1 MSSPRFEAASI
12 LGARLRT
19 RRVELGLS
27 QYEVANLS
35 QVDVASYG
43 KLERGTGNPTLLT
56 LLQLA
61 VTLETEPSVLLEGLA
76 DVALLPE
83 RTRPFS
89 VSDFVRERNARLDRE
104 ATAQD

>member
-1 MSSPRFEAASI
+1 MSSPRFEAARI
-12 LGARLRT
+12 LGGRLRA
-19 RRVELGLS
+19 RRIELGLS

-35 QVDVASYG
+35 QVDVANYG
-43 KLERGTGNPTLLT
+43 KVERGAGNPTLLT

-61 VTLETEPSVLLEGLA
+61 VTLETEPGALLEGLA

-89 VSDFVRERNARLDRE
+89 VSDFVREQNARIARE
-104 ATAQD
+104 AAEN